1 MENNYRYKYYTVEA
15 KRDYHKRM
23 EEIIT
28 MNLDNEND
36 RVVRKR
42 LCARRRHHRRMY
54 RKYEA
59 LASHILNSYV
69 IF

>member
-1 MENNYRYKYYTVEA
+1 MKNNYWYKYYTIEA

-28 MNLDNEND
+28 MNLDNEHD
-36 RVVRKR
+36 RAARKR
-42 LCARRRHHRRMY
+42 LCGRRSHHRRMY

-59 LASHILNSYV
+59 LAYHILNYD
-69 IF
+69 